1 VGNIAKI
8 PYIKEVG
15 IYMIKFVII
24 FFLFRE
30 IFSYFNFLNRQLL
43 EILALFLAFP
53 MKVLF
58 LMLFIAAYFIF
69 FFISRGISSE
79 FILLFIYLLNTLLNT
94 FLIMIYVK
102 YITLRK

>member
-1 VGNIAKI
+1 MGNIAKI
-8 PYIKEVG
+8 PYLKEVG
-15 IYMIKFVII
+15 VYLIKFVII

-30 IFSYFNFLNRQLL
+30 ILSNFNFLNRQLL

-53 MKVLF
+53 MKLLF

-69 FFISRGISSE
+69 FLIAKGISSE
-79 FILLFIYLLNTLLNT
+79 FILLFIYLLNTLVNT

-102 YITLRK
+102 YVTLKK